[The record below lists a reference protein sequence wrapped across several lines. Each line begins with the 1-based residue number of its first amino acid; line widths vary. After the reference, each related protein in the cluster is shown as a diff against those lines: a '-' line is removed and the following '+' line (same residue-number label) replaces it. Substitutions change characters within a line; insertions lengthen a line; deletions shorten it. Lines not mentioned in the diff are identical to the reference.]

1 MGRHNIGGSVSNRGF
16 LGATILLGETAMN
29 HKSFITASIALLAI
43 AGVGT
48 IGLPSMPFAQAETTT
63 AQSVA
68 VAEQTVTFAIEKM
81 TCAACPITVRAAM
94 QGVEGVVS
102 VSVDFDA
109 KTATA
114 IFDAVKTDAAE
125 IGAASAN
132 AGYPATPIS

>member
-1 MGRHNIGGSVSNRGF
+1 MNR
-16 LGATILLGETAMN
+16 
-29 HKSFITASIALLAI
+29 KSFVIASIALLAV

-48 IGLPSMPFAQAETTT
+48 IGLPPMPFAQAETATT
-63 AQSVA
+63 QNVA
-68 VAEQTVTFAIEKM
+68 VTEQTVTFAIEKM

-94 QGVEGVVS
+94 QSVDGVVS

-114 IFDAVKTDAAE
+114 IFDAAKTDAAE

>member
-1 MGRHNIGGSVSNRGF
+1 MNR
-16 LGATILLGETAMN
+16 
-29 HKSFITASIALLAI
+29 KSFVVASIALLAV

-48 IGLPSMPFAQAETTT
+48 IGLTSVPFAQAESTT
-63 AQSVA
+63 AQNVA

-94 QGVEGVVS
+94 QGVDGVTS

-109 KTATA
+109 KTATVV
-114 IFDAVKTDAAE
+114 FDAAQTSTAQ
-125 IGAASAN
+125 IGAASGD